1 MNVKFKITVILFFS
15 SMFVLSQNENEVKY
29 SLSYFKS
36 IAINSPSSS
45 IQYPEPTYA
54 LNGINMNIFWKSK
67 IKHLYYMTGSMY
79 LMGANLPNES
89 TTYGGGCYVGPY
101 FSSNG
106 KLIDAWAYV
115 GLGIFSFHDDV
126 MKLNST
132 GQIDYYKESNFTAPG
147 TKSSL
152 GFSLNLKKFSFNMG
166 YLIFATASQNTT
178 LFQHGLELGVGVKFD

>member
-1 MNVKFKITVILFFS
+1 MNVKLKLTVILVFTSIYAFS
-15 SMFVLSQNENEVKY
+15 QKENEVKY

-45 IQYPEPTYA
+45 IQYPDHTYA

-79 LMGANLPNES
+79 LKGANLPNES

-126 MKLNST
+126 MKLNPL
-132 GQIDYYKESNFTAPG
+132 GQIDYYQESNFTAPG
-147 TKSSL
+147 TKSSI
-152 GFSLNLKKFSFNMG
+152 GISMNLKAFSINIG
-166 YLIFATASQNTT
+166 YLIFATASQHTT
-178 LFQHGLELGVGVKFD
+178 LFQHGIELGVGIKFN

>member
-1 MNVKFKITVILFFS
+1 MNVKLKITVILAFT
-15 SMFVLSQNENEVKY
+15 SMYALCQNENEVIY

-54 LNGINMNIFWKSK
+54 LNGINMNIFWKSN
-67 IKHLYYMTGSMY
+67 IKHLYFMTGSMY

-101 FSSNG
+101 FSSKG

-115 GLGIFSFHDDV
+115 GLGVFSFHDDV
-126 MKLNST
+126 MKLNSM

-147 TKSSL
+147 TKSL
-152 GFSLNLKKFSFNMG
+152 FGISLNLKTFSINFG
-166 YLIFATASQNTT
+166 YLIFATASQNST
-178 LFQHGLELGVGVKFD
+178 LFQHGVELGLGMKFN